1 MPPPCAA
8 RDRACVRLVPPSEF
22 YGSSVFRRN
31 ICKLNPF
38 SRKVFLA
45 SRADHIRFIKC
56 YFGLPEVIPTYLR
69 ETFSIARQGKGT
81 TMNQHR
87 LCKLSRL
94 CDGIL
99 PLLWMS

>member
-1 MPPPCAA
+1 M
-8 RDRACVRLVPPSEF
+8 RLVPPSEF

-31 ICKLNPF
+31 ICELKPY
-38 SRKVFLA
+38 SRKAFFA
-45 SRADHIRFIKC
+45 SRADHIRFNKC
-56 YFGLPEVIPTYLR
+56 YFGMPEVIPTYLR
-69 ETFSIARQGKGT
+69 EIFSIARQAKGT
-81 TMNQHR
+81 TMNQDR